1 MGRQEDVPYRVTIE
15 VVNERCKVMGM
26 LKTQGIDQF
35 SIVDIR
41 GYSEGLTRHLVSVSR
56 KQLGKMPRGYFRRQS
71 SRESGRQV
79 SGWFDSDGCRV
90 CKTILSHGSFL
101 VSGGSVEKQA
111 LVYTFIT
118 PSFQAFRSTISELE
132 SHGFEPKVL
141 EMGEFVRKGKILTDR
156 QERVLWL
163 AYEMG
168 FFDYPRKIGIQD
180 LSRRL
185 GIGPST
191 LSEITRRGLQ
201 RLLKHHFEA

>member
-1 MGRQEDVPYRVTIE
+1 MGRQEVAPYRVTIE
-15 VVNERCKVMGM
+15 VVNEQCKVMGM
-26 LKTQGIDQF
+26 LRDRGIDQF

-41 GYSEGLTRHLVSVSR
+41 GYAEGLTRHLVSVSR
-56 KQLGKMPRGYFRRQS
+56 KQSDKFPRGSFRRQN
-71 SRESGRQV
+71 SREPSRQV
-79 SGWFDSDGCRV
+79 SGWFDSDGCNV

-111 LVYTFIT
+111 LVYTFIA
-118 PSFQAFRSTISELE
+118 PSFEAYRSIVSELE
-132 SHGFEPKVL
+132 GHGVEPKVL
-141 EMGEFVRKGKILTDR
+141 EIGEFVRKGKMLTDR

-163 AYEMG
+163 ACEMG
-168 FFDYPRKIGIQD
+168 FFDYPRKINILD
-180 LSRRL
+180 LSRRR